1 VDVSRRG
8 RRRGGRRRSV
18 GVLDEDVTG
27 AGGLVV
33 ALECLSREAVVK
45 TLSANG
51 CAMHNINVVTRA
63 APIAPGDV
71 AFLVVR
77 HIDASLSSNSH
88 TVPLVEAL
96 VTHQG
101 AMDADDGT
109 VPTRVTHVV
118 VAGWLV
124 VVGRGW
130 CSPHG
135 CPRIFLGIGGRR
147 K

>member
-1 VDVSRRG
+1 
-8 RRRGGRRRSV
+8 
-18 GVLDEDVTG
+18 
-27 AGGLVV
+27 
-33 ALECLSREAVVK
+33 
-45 TLSANG
+45 
-51 CAMHNINVVTRA
+51 MHNINVVTRA

-77 HIDASLSSNSH
+77 HIDASFSSNSH

-96 VTHQG
+96 AAHQG
-101 AMDADDGT
+101 SMDAGDGT

-130 CSPHG
+130 CFPHE
-135 CPRIFLGIGGRR
+135 CPRIYLGIGGRR